1 MANKLICEM
10 RLPKSIANI
19 FAARNII
26 TAKDA
31 LSLTEFE
38 LMELLD
44 VGLSDVKSALAH
56 ISEIVS
62 PPYQTALLLM
72 EQRVRNEQL
81 GGHLPTRLKGL
92 DAALCGGI
100 PFGVLTEVV
109 GPAGIGKTQFCLK
122 LSLLASLPAH
132 YGGLD
137 GRVIYID
144 VESKFSSR
152 RMIEIGARSFPEIF
166 HLKGMAQEMAGRIL
180 VLRPTSLSEF
190 TERFDLKEDSISLSL
205 RNDSVGLEAAKSF
218 KAVLIGD
225 NIRSLAECLIACYR
239 KPRMLQLGTMIW
251 SLAEF
256 SRIPVVVTNQVRSQ
270 NRDESCPYSF
280 QVQDKGKTKE
290 DSTRYES
297 HLVAA
302 LGIHWAHAV
311 TIRLVLEAK
320 SGQRFI
326 KVAKSPIS
334 PPLAFPFIIT
344 SSGISLLTDDGTELI
359 GPEINTICCQGH
371 NDIINFDGAKVA
383 LINQG

>member
-1 MANKLICEM
+1 MANKLISEM
-10 RLPKSIANI
+10 GLPKSISNI
-19 FAARNII
+19 FAARNIT

-44 VGLSDVKSALAH
+44 VGLSEVRSALAH
-56 ISEIVS
+56 ISEIVC

-72 EQRVRNEQL
+72 VQRTKDEQL
-81 GGHLPTRLKGL
+81 GGHLPTQLKGL

-100 PFGVLTEVV
+100 PFGVLTELV

-137 GRVIYID
+137 GHVIYID

-152 RMIEIGARSFPEIF
+152 RMIEIGAKSFPEIF
-166 HLKGMAQEMAGRIL
+166 HMKGMAQEMAGRIL
-180 VLRPTSLSEF
+180 VLQPTSLSEF
-190 TERFDLKEDSISLSL
+190 TESLQQIKVSLLQNQVRLLVIDSMAALVSGEHEQRALRQHPLGWHISFI
-205 RNDSVGLEAAKSF
+205 K
-218 KAVLIGD
+218 
-225 NIRSLAECLIACYR
+225 
-239 KPRMLQLGTMIW
+239 

-256 SRIPVVVTNQVRSQ
+256 SRIPIVVTNQVRSQ
-270 NRDESCPYSF
+270 SRDESCPYSF
-280 QVQDKGKTKE
+280 QAHRRGGTLE
-290 DSTRYES
+290 DTARHDS

-311 TIRLVLEAK
+311 SIRLVLEAK
-320 SGQRFI
+320 SGQRFM

-334 PPLAFPFIIT
+334 PPLAFPFTIN
-344 SSGISLLTDDGTELI
+344 SSGISLLTDDGTELV
-359 GPEINTICCQGH
+359 GPEINAIYCQGH
-371 NDIINFDGAKVA
+371 NDIINFDGER
-383 LINQG
+383 